1 MQGRAAFLAG
11 VAAVTLAGPALAQE
25 AAPAAPV
32 EAQVGAPLSPLLVIE
47 PDRLFAGSRY
57 GRAVQARLKA
67 QGDALEAE
75 NRRIEA
81 DLEAEEKRLT
91 DRRPNLP
98 PEEFRALA
106 EEFDQKVEG
115 IRNAQDAKARALN
128 LEADTARETFFATAL
143 PALAGLMQERGAVA
157 ILDRKA
163 VLASFDVI
171 DVTDDAITR
180 IDVVLGEGPSAV
192 AEDAPADAAPE
203 SPPEAAPESA
213 PADGPAPNAP

>member
-1 MQGRAAFLAG
+1 MRGRAAFLAG
-11 VAAVTLAGPALAQE
+11 VAAVTLAGPGLAQE
-25 AAPAAPV
+25 AAPAAPA

-47 PDRLFAGSRY
+47 PDRQFAGTRY

-81 DLEAEEKRLT
+81 NLEAEEKRLT

-106 EEFDQKVEG
+106 EEFDLKVEG

-171 DVTDDAITR
+171 DVTDAAITR

-192 AEDAPADAAPE
+192 AEDAPA
-203 SPPEAAPESA
+203 EAAPEPA
-213 PADGPAPNAP
+213 PADGSAPTAP

>member
-1 MQGRAAFLAG
+1 MRGRAAFLAG
-11 VAAVTLAGPALAQE
+11 VAAVTLAGPGLAQE
-25 AAPAAPV
+25 AAPAAPA

-47 PDRLFAGSRY
+47 PDRLFAGTRY

-106 EEFDQKVEG
+106 EEFDLKVEG

-171 DVTDDAITR
+171 DVTDAAITR

-203 SPPEAAPESA
+203 SPPEAAPETA
-213 PADGPAPNAP
+213 PADGSAPNAP

>member
-25 AAPAAPV
+25 AAPAALV

-47 PDRLFAGSRY
+47 PDRLFAGTRY

-81 DLEAEEKRLT
+81 NLEAEEKRLT

-171 DVTDDAITR
+171 DVTDAAITR

-192 AEDAPADAAPE
+192 AEEAPAE
-203 SPPEAAPESA
+203 SPTEAAPEPA
-213 PADGPAPNAP
+213 PADGSAPTAP